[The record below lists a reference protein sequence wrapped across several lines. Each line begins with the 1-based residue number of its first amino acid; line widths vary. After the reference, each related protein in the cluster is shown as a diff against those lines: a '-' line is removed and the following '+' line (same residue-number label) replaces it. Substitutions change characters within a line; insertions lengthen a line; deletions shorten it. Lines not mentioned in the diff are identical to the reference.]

1 MTPLKT
7 ADELK
12 ALYGTPAAASIK
24 KVVHEITPLVRTW
37 LSKSRFCI
45 LSTVGPEGTD
55 GSPRGDQGPVVTELD
70 KHTLLMPDW
79 RGNNRLDT
87 LLNIVRDG
95 RISLACLV
103 PGSVTVLRIN
113 GTAIVT
119 SDQELRDRFA
129 YNGKTPTTVIVISIA
144 EIFTQCGRAPL
155 RSDLWGADQTEGL
168 PTVGDLLAEASNFEE
183 GGKDY
188 DAAWMARAKET
199 LW

>member
-12 ALYGTPAAASIK
+12 SLYGKPGAASIK

-37 LSKSRFCI
+37 VSKSRFCI
-45 LSTVGPEGTD
+45 VSTVGAEGTD
-55 GSPRGDQGPVVTELD
+55 GSPRGDHGPVVTELD

-87 LLNIVRDG
+87 LLNIVSDG
-95 RISLACLV
+95 RISLACFV
-103 PGSVTVLRIN
+103 PGSITILRIN
-113 GTAIVT
+113 GTAVVT
-119 SDQELRDRFA
+119 ADPEVRGRFSDKGNL
-129 YNGKTPTTVIVISIA
+129 PTTVIVISIA

-155 RSDLWGADQTEGL
+155 RSDLWGEDQTDGL
-168 PTVGDLLAEASNFEE
+168 PSVGDLLAEASNFEE

-188 DAAWMARAKET
+188 DAAWLERAKET